1 MANFI
6 LQFGDKI
13 KIDFDGYIARKDF
26 AIKKTDLSTAKKEI
40 ENIETKLSKLVDL
53 YLENKIDLNLYTS
66 RKDEYDTKLSALK
79 KAVIEPEKDDKL
91 LEVDE
96 LKDAILEF
104 NAKDMNYEQ
113 QSEMLKRMI
122 EKIVI
127 NQNDIKIYL
136 NIG

>member
-1 MANFI
+1 M
-6 LQFGDKI
+6 
-13 KIDFDGYIARKDF
+13 
-26 AIKKTDLSTAKKEI
+26 
-40 ENIETKLSKLVDL
+40 
-53 YLENKIDLNLYTS
+53 
-66 RKDEYDTKLSALK
+66 
-79 KAVIEPEKDDKL
+79 
-91 LEVDE
+91 EVDE

>member
-96 LKDAILEF
+96 LKDAIFEF

>member
-1 MANFI
+1 MP
-6 LQFGDKI
+6 
-13 KIDFDGYIARKDF
+13 
-26 AIKKTDLSTAKKEI
+26 
-40 ENIETKLSKLVDL
+40 
-53 YLENKIDLNLYTS
+53 LNLYTS